1 MRMDRRFV
9 RRPRRWAV
17 VLAVI
22 LAVLLAVILTA
33 LSTGCAASLDPPGGT
48 TPTDPPTS
56 VEEDVTLPT
65 GPGLGT
71 FRPELGSPPIDPL
84 QVWANVA
91 KELDFAPAVGMT
103 FGVDLDYHVSGAVQW
118 FFVQATTGD
127 GREVRVVWP
136 EQQGDSLSAHAF
148 VETTPTSAIDTNP
161 PYPYTV
167 YSVLSALGA
176 VGPGNIF
183 ARLPA
188 PGDSGHYGMSFPTDV
203 GYMQAYGLTGE
214 SPAYLWD
221 GRAFQT
227 ADLGDA
233 KYAQQDL
240 YLCITAGSMVFV
252 PEDQRWKPGPE
263 SMATTSAYES
273 AGLSYFLIPIDQDAA
288 RVEDYFGKA
297 GYLEGITVK
306 DIQLSDDA
314 QGRTLSLTF
323 AGDGSE
329 QAAELFSN
337 LYYGSTS
344 DDGWPA
350 QLNKAGLGLARIRMT
365 FDWGD
370 GTAPEAIGRRHRPP
384 QRGRVHP
391 DTFRTADHGAHAERR
406 HATASH
412 RERRHG
418 RYHRPGGPLP

>member
-1 MRMDRRFV
+1 M
-9 RRPRRWAV
+9 
-17 VLAVI
+17 
-22 LAVLLAVILTA
+22 
-33 LSTGCAASLDPPGGT
+33 
-48 TPTDPPTS
+48 
-56 VEEDVTLPT
+56 
-65 GPGLGT
+65 
-71 FRPELGSPPIDPL
+71 
-84 QVWANVA
+84 
-91 KELDFAPAVGMT
+91 
-103 FGVDLDYHVSGAVQW
+103 SGAVQW

-188 PGDSGHYGMSFPTDV
+188 PGDSGHYEMSFPTDV
-203 GYMQAYGLTGE
+203 GYMQAYGLTKE
-214 SPAYLWD
+214 SPAYVWD
-221 GRAFQT
+221 GQAFQT

-273 AGLSYFLIPIDQDAA
+273 AGLSYFLIPLDQDAA

-297 GYLEGITVK
+297 GYLESASIP
-306 DIQLSDDA
+306 
-314 QGRTLSLTF
+314 
-323 AGDGSE
+323 
-329 QAAELFSN
+329 
-337 LYYGSTS
+337 
-344 DDGWPA
+344 PA
-350 QLNKAGLGLARIRMT
+350 P
-365 FDWGD
+365 
-370 GTAPEAIGRRHRPP
+370 TAC
-384 QRGRVHP
+384 
-391 DTFRTADHGAHAERR
+391 
-406 HATASH
+406 
-412 RERRHG
+412 
-418 RYHRPGGPLP
+418 